1 VLPVTDDE
9 TALWSAACSHDERAF
24 GALFDRYRDRVFRHA
39 LRLVEHRSEAE
50 DVTAAAFFELWRR
63 RDAVRVVDG
72 SVLPWLLV
80 TATNLCRNARRG
92 TRRYHAMLAGFPRDD
107 VGVDP
112 AATAGDRID
121 RDAESARLHRAIAG
135 LSGDDAALLV
145 LTAVEGWTTAR
156 AAEAIGIRP
165 DAARTRLTRIRRRVR
180 AHIENEGGR

>member
-1 VLPVTDDE
+1 MIEDE
-9 TALWSAACSHDERAF
+9 TASWSAALSGDERAF
-24 GALFDRYRDRVFRHA
+24 GLLFDRHRDRVFRHA
-39 LRLVEHRSEAE
+39 RRLVEHRVEAE

-80 TATNLCRNARRG
+80 TATNLCRNASRG
-92 TRRYHAMLAGFPRDD
+92 TRRYQAMLSGFPR
-107 VGVDP
+107 GELGEDP
-112 AATAGDRID
+112 ALLASDRVE
-121 RDAESARLHRAIAG
+121 RDHEAARLHRAIAR

-165 DAARTRLTRIRRRVR
+165 DAARTRLTRIRRKVR
-180 AHIENEGGR
+180 AHIENEGDR